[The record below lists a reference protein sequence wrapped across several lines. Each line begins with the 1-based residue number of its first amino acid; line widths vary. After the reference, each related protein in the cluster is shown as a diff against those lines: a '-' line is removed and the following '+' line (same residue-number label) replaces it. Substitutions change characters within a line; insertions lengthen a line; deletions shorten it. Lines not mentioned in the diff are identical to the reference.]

1 MSKDRVAELARVS
14 VLKFP
19 QSGDVGYSSSFDIR
33 HGFVIRVSPF
43 VISEKTLNLHSG
55 KQRNVASCNGS
66 TRRSESMARQ
76 RVRIRFAKQGDL
88 RLTSHRDLMRTWER
102 LFRRAGVA
110 LAMTEGFHP
119 KPKMM
124 FPSALA
130 VGIEGL
136 DEILEIEL
144 AEQQELAELM
154 EIVRAHSPA
163 GLVIHGVEPLDI
175 GHKTRLRGMTFA
187 VEVPAERQSDV
198 AHTIERLLAQESF
211 HVTREGRDEP
221 LELRPLIE
229 ALALDDRGVL
239 TMRLRV
245 GADGSVRPRE
255 VLAALGLADVEAL
268 GNLVRRT
275 AVELCT

>member
-1 MSKDRVAELARVS
+1 
-14 VLKFP
+14 
-19 QSGDVGYSSSFDIR
+19 
-33 HGFVIRVSPF
+33 
-43 VISEKTLNLHSG
+43 
-55 KQRNVASCNGS
+55 
-66 TRRSESMARQ
+66 MARL

-136 DEILEIEL
+136 NEILEIEL
-144 AEQQELAELM
+144 AEAQEPAELT
-154 EIVRAHSPA
+154 EIIRAHAPPD
-163 GLVIHGVEPLDI
+163 LVIHGIERLET

-187 VEVPAERQSDV
+187 VDVPAERQSDV
-198 AHTIERLLAQESF
+198 AHKIERLLAQESF
-211 HVTREGRDEP
+211 NVSREGRDGT

-229 ALALDDRGVL
+229 ALELDDRGAL

-255 VLAALGLADVEAL
+255 VLAALGLTDVEAL
-268 GNLVRRT
+268 GNVMRRT
-275 AVELCT
+275 AVELCN

>member
-1 MSKDRVAELARVS
+1 MAFAK
-14 VLKFP
+14 
-19 QSGDVGYSSSFDIR
+19 SGDVSYRSS
-33 HGFVIRVSPF
+33 FVIRVCF
-43 VISEKTLNLHSG
+43 VIRTSCFVIQRKRLNLHSSTHT
-55 KQRNVASCNGS
+55 VASCHGS
-66 TRRSESMARQ
+66 TRRPESMARQ

-144 AEQQELAELM
+144 AEDQEPAELM

-163 GLVIHGVEPLDI
+163 GLVIHGVEPLET
-175 GHKTRLRGMTFA
+175 GHKTQLRGMTFA
-187 VEVPAERQSDV
+187 VEVPTERQSHV

-211 HVTREGRDEP
+211 IVTREGRDEP

-229 ALALDDRGVL
+229 ALELDDRGTL